1 MKSYLIVPVILIS
14 VLTSKQSSAQIDLNN
29 LDIND
34 IIGKV
39 MHVQRGFAP
48 KFSLGNTSIQ
58 KINKVAEILG
68 LKRNTEINKLFN
80 TFKTGRLV
88 YKIAAYAGGAIIAYG
103 LSRKVSNSIISKDY
117 KTALV
122 SGIGTIG
129 SGLIVKFLTKGASY
143 KAVDIFN
150 GIAIKK
156 IKEIFSIKPASNTM
170 GIGLYVK
177 LD

>member
-1 MKSYLIVPVILIS
+1 VMKYYSIIFIIVFIFS
-14 VLTSKQSSAQIDLNN
+14 SQQSSAQIDLDH

-48 KFSLGNTSIQ
+48 KFSLGNTPIQ

-68 LKRNTEINKLFN
+68 LKKNEDINKLFN
-80 TFKTGRLV
+80 TFKTGRTI
-88 YKIAAYAGGAIIAYG
+88 YKVAAYTGGAILVYG
-103 LSRKVSNSIISKDY
+103 LYRKINNSIINKDY
-117 KTALV
+117 STALV
-122 SGIGTIG
+122 SGLGTIS
-129 SGLIVKFLTKGASY
+129 SGLIVKFLTKAASY
-143 KAVDIFN
+143 KAIDIFN

-156 IKEIFSIKPASNTM
+156 IKDIFSIEPASSTL
-170 GIGLYVK
+170 GIGLYAK